1 MTTQEIIILSLLSSF
16 EIKQQ
21 PKICL
26 GYYVSPLITT
36 IYKNHRFIG
45 ITEQT
50 SCLAPAAGVS
60 DFSKNNRALRIPFF
74 LSLFALENLISQRIK
89 AENTA
94 TN

>member
-26 GYYVSPLITT
+26 GYYVSPLTT